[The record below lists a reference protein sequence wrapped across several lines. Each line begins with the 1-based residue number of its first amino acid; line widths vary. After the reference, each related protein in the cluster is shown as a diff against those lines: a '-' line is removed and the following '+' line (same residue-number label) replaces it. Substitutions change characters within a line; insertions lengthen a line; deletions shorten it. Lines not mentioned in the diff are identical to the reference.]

1 MLLLRQKV
9 GGAQTAAKRLV
20 KAFFEHL
27 DLGVELFGQVPK
39 HFLFA
44 KSVTVDEE
52 FQRRVASP
60 LSKNEFTHLGVSNL
74 LARK

>member
-9 GGAQTAAKRLV
+9 RRSQTTAKCLV
-20 KAFFEHL
+20 EAFFEHL

-44 KSVTVDEE
+44 QSVTVDEE
-52 FQRRVASP
+52 FKRWVASP
-60 LSKNEFTHLGVSNL
+60 LGKNEFTHLGVCN
-74 LARK
+74 